1 MTVVVV
7 RYGWLSKLGSD
18 PVGPDIP
25 PTGSCLSRQGISCWR
40 SALAADWWE
49 AALLQQLVELR
60 NVAVNYVTRRRQL
73 CSELPVQYLEY
84 FLGLDGQ

>member
-1 MTVVVV
+1 M
-7 RYGWLSKLGSD
+7 
-18 PVGPDIP
+18 
-25 PTGSCLSRQGISCWR
+25 
-40 SALAADWWE
+40 
-49 AALLQQLVELR
+49 LQQLVELR